1 MHIKALA
8 SLSHSEVADLA
19 RAAADRGEDLE
30 QANPFPAG
38 HWRRATFEDVFRERS
53 AELALA

>member
-1 MHIKALA
+1 MHVKPLS
-8 SLSHSEVADLA
+8 SLSLAEVADLA
-19 RAAADRGEDLE
+19 RHAADRGEDLE

-38 HWRRATFEDVFRERS
+38 HCRHPTFEDVFRERS